1 MMAAGDGRRKK
12 NRASSRGKEQL
23 FVYSGLGRGTSE
35 PSFLI
40 SGFAAPGKDARIF
53 LFVIFAVAE
62 RSMVLVVSPPG
73 PIFCFICCHDLK
85 NEFSWGSTLTRTYVV
100 NG

>member
-1 MMAAGDGRRKK
+1 MMAAGDGWRKK
-12 NRASSRGKEQL
+12 NRASPREKEQPFTL
-23 FVYSGLGRGTSE
+23 AWAGASE

-73 PIFCFICCHDLK
+73 PISVLF
-85 NEFSWGSTLTRTYVV
+85 VV
-100 NG
+100 MI